1 MMVELTAVQQKW
13 KHSVQFHYECSIQQL
28 EQQKQ
33 KLSVYMDNL
42 TFMRNDIISN
52 IEQIMDH
59 DLISN
64 EKFDNVLQGYQQELY
79 NIRGSILNLPE
90 NVEPDQLL
98 SSKDERLYQLVEEIK
113 NFFSVTP
120 KSQRVQELDL
130 DSDSYRMSFGN

>member
-1 MMVELTAVQQKW
+1 
-13 KHSVQFHYECSIQQL
+13 
-28 EQQKQ
+28 
-33 KLSVYMDNL
+33 MDNL

>member
-1 MMVELTAVQQKW
+1 MMIELTAVQQKW